1 MGRSA
6 RSNTRRSTADS
17 GSFGGSG
24 AGGDGSDDLGEI
36 GGDSGGDGDGDDGD
50 DDDSGPLEGN
60 ERVALVVLRSAKQF
74 GGLVAWCRSVDW
86 RDARNKREVQHLCL
100 IADMFVREGVKAA
113 KSQAFELLCRRIAG
127 VHLADASGNWKV
139 CDSTCATGPNDT
151 LLPRTALKKIL
162 REAAQFEALA
172 PHAQHHS
179 GAGGGR
185 GGRRGGR
192 GGGSGD
198 FGGRGRGRGGFGG
211 GGRSSDSSSSSGS
224 GAPAS
229 SAGSAARQ

>member
-36 GGDSGGDGDGDDGD
+36 GGDSGGDDDGDGD

-86 RDARNKREVQHLCL
+86 RITNKREVQHLCL

-185 GGRRGGR
+185 
-192 GGGSGD
+192 
-198 FGGRGRGRGGFGG
+198 
-211 GGRSSDSSSSSGS
+211 SSDSSSSSGS